1 MVLSVFILVVLSFVV
16 FYFLFCKTSVETATK
31 YTKSDILDG
40 LYGDLQPVARVL
52 NALYDYQNPTLHP
65 NIEYVNFLVGGWRP
79 AGACEIEVSF
89 ENLNNKIPSDEEMHK
104 LAFKIRKIVEDFFA
118 GGLLLPDDKSKER
131 FFKQSV
137 YSQMELSSDNKF
149 YYKEILPAI
158 LCKNCLKYRLKLLTF
173 ITRFKYNDRVFYSD
187 FFGVSSSEYE
197 QAMAQF
203 DRRYKEYNA
212 NKKYIS
218 DIESELRQNF
228 PALKSYFDGS
238 FYWLK
243 KAAWDEYVSISNAIT
258 YNRATPTSVFYGM
271 LLIQVHLQITLAK
284 DRDLFGLWDYLLAKA
299 KKHNS
304 FPEERLKEMSAAVNS
319 EAVIY
324 GKDNIQF

>member
-1 MVLSVFILVVLSFVV
+1 MIFVGIV
-16 FYFLFCKTSVETATK
+16 IGIAVSSLFYWLYCKPMAETDKK
-31 YTKSDILDG
+31 YSKSDVLES
-40 LYGDLQPVARVL
+40 LNSDLQPVASVL
-52 NALYDYQNPTLHP
+52 NILYDSKNPALHP

-79 AGACEIEVSF
+79 AGACEIEVVF
-89 ENLNNKIPSDEEMHK
+89 ENLNNKISSDEEMHK
-104 LAFKIRKIVEDFFA
+104 LAFKIRKIVQDFFSS
-118 GGLLLPDDKSKER
+118 GLALPDDASKER
-131 FFKQSV
+131 YFKQHL
-137 YSQMELSSDNKF
+137 YNELNLSPAGKF
-149 YYKEILPAI
+149 YYKEILPTI
-158 LCKNCLKYRLKLLTF
+158 LCKQCLEYRLDLLTF

-187 FFGVSSSEYE
+187 FFGVSSSNYK
-197 QAMAQF
+197 QAIEEF
-203 DRRYKEYNA
+203 NRRFKAYNA
-212 NKKYIS
+212 NEKYICN
-218 DIESELRQNF
+218 IESELRQNF